1 MSTIPSSGRMELRR
15 LGVRLHRVR
24 SGALSCQECTT
35 KIEDDK
41 VAHLASLPDT
51 APGSGLGHLR
61 HNDANVD
68 VLQGLLRHS
77 ARRAHQEILDRLG

>member
-1 MSTIPSSGRMELRR
+1 M
-15 LGVRLHRVR
+15 GVRLHRVR

-41 VAHLASLPDT
+41 VAQLGSLPGT
-51 APGSGLGHLR
+51 LPGSGLGHLR
-61 HNDANVD
+61 HNNANVY
-68 VLQGLLRHS
+68 VLQGLLRHG